1 MADEQ
6 LRQVKHGKQDMKPVK
21 ESVKPVVTEKAE
33 KKADVE
39 AKEIKEQKIEDVKAE
54 QSGEEVKKVDEKKVE
69 GKKDEKKVEEKPKV
83 KVKTV
88 KKSEVSVSGR
98 SLPISLKYSKGIG
111 KFIRG
116 KKIEDA
122 IHDLN
127 LVRLKKKAVPM
138 MGEMAHKKDKGM
150 ATGKYP
156 VKASE
161 NFLILLKSLSAN
173 GANHGMDVDNMRI
186 SMTVPNKAPEQV
198 HRGGRTMFKR
208 THVKIIA
215 KEGKR

>member
-6 LRQVKHGKQDMKPVK
+6 LRQVKHGGEKVVKPVK
-21 ESVKPVVTEKAE
+21 ESVKPVVSDKAE
-33 KKADVE
+33 KKADTE
-39 AKEIKEQKIEDVKAE
+39 AKEVKAQKTSDIKAE
-54 QSGEEVKKVDEKKVE
+54 QTGKEVKPVKKEGEEKKEAP
-69 GKKDEKKVEEKPKV
+69 KPKV
-83 KVKTV
+83 KVV

-116 KKIEDA
+116 KRIEDA
-122 IHDLN
+122 ISDLE

-138 MGEMAHKKDKGM
+138 VGEMAHKKGKGM

-161 NFLILLKSLSAN
+161 NFLRLLKSLSAN
-173 GANHGMDVDNMRI
+173 GANHGMDVDNARI
-186 SMTVPNKAPEQV
+186 VMTIPNKAPEQV

-208 THVKIIA
+208 THVKIVA
-215 KEGKR
+215 REGKK

>member
-1 MADEQ
+1 
-6 LRQVKHGKQDMKPVK
+6 
-21 ESVKPVVTEKAE
+21 
-33 KKADVE
+33 
-39 AKEIKEQKIEDVKAE
+39 
-54 QSGEEVKKVDEKKVE
+54 
-69 GKKDEKKVEEKPKV
+69 
-83 KVKTV
+83 
-88 KKSEVSVSGR
+88 
-98 SLPISLKYSKGIG
+98 LKYSKGIG

-138 MGEMAHKKDKGM
+138 MGEMAHKKGKGM

-186 SMTVPNKAPEQV
+186 AMTVPNKAPEQV

-215 KEGKR
+215 KEGKK